1 MLCRWKSMLLI
12 IVAIACGWG
21 GWSGEVLLIPLAMFL
36 PLLWAMA
43 TSRSIAG
50 LVAAS
55 YFLAASRGLPQG
67 VANFYS
73 ADLWPGLLLWVVAS
87 ASFVV
92 VHAVFWMK
100 PRGKSASEKKGTDG
114 ARALR
119 YLVVIVLLALPP
131 FGITGWAHPLTA
143 AGVLFSG
150 WGWWGLIATAILLVL
165 MTGRRWQIA
174 VAVLV
179 GLHVW
184 SATNWIPPKLTAGW
198 VAVDL
203 KQGGTLGRDGS
214 LADQRHLISTVRKAA
229 EAGEDVRVAVL
240 PESALGLWT
249 PTVARVWQEGLHG
262 SNLTVIAGAAVIDPR
277 GYDNVMVAISAGEAK
292 VLYRERMPVPGSM
305 WQPWLRWAG
314 QGGGARAH
322 FFGNPAVEVDGI
334 RIAPLICYEQL
345 IVWPIL
351 QSMLN
356 TPDVIVAV
364 GNGWWTGNTSIVAVQ
379 KANSLAWAR
388 LFDLL
393 IIMAFNT

>member
-1 MLCRWKSMLLI
+1 MSDRWKSTLLI
-12 IVAIACGWG
+12 IAAIACGWC
-21 GWSGEVLLIPLAMFL
+21 GWSGEVLLIPLAMFF

-87 ASFVV
+87 ASFVI
-92 VHAVFWMK
+92 VHAVFWTK
-100 PRGKSASEKKGTDG
+100 PRNESASKRKGTDA

-119 YLVVIVLLALPP
+119 YLIVTVLMALPP

-143 AGVLFSG
+143 AGVLFPG
-150 WGWWGLIATAILLVL
+150 WGWWGLFATAILLVL

-174 VAVLV
+174 AAVLV
-179 GLHVW
+179 GLHVC
-184 SATNWIPPKLTAGW
+184 AGTNWTPPKLKAGW
-198 VAVDL
+198 MAVDL

-214 LADQRHLISTVRKAA
+214 LDGQRQLIDMVRKAA

-240 PESALGLWT
+240 PETALGFWT
-249 PTVARVWQEGLHG
+249 PTVARVWQEGLRG
-262 SNLTVIAGAAVIDPR
+262 SNLTVIAGAAVVDPR
-277 GYDNVMVAISAGEAK
+277 GYDNVIVAISNEAAE

-314 QGGGARAH
+314 EGGGARAH
-322 FFGNPAVEVDGI
+322 FFGNPAVEVDSI

-351 QSMLN
+351 HSMLHA
-356 TPDVIVAV
+356 PQVIVAV
-364 GNGWWTGNTSIVAVQ
+364 GNGWWTGNTSIVAIQ
-379 KANSLAWAR
+379 KASSLAWAR
-388 LFDLL
+388 LFDLP
-393 IIMAFNT
+393 IVTSFNT